1 MEAPGFS
8 RGINDR
14 LEEPHLAAAGR
25 SVAEGETTKRTRINA
40 PPLRGRTFTRRRNA
54 LASTMSAMSKLAP
67 FLWFNDNAEEAAEFY
82 LSVFPHARK
91 LDELRSKGVGP
102 WPVGK
107 IATITIELEGQEMV
121 FLNGGPAHQ
130 LTPGFSFFVRCD
142 SQEEIDSYWGKL
154 IEGGKPMACGWLTDR
169 FGLCWQIVPR
179 NIGELISH
187 PKAMEAMMSMVKM
200 DLPALEAAAR
210 ES

>member
-1 MEAPGFS
+1 
-8 RGINDR
+8 
-14 LEEPHLAAAGR
+14 LAD
-25 SVAEGETTKRTRINA
+25 
-40 PPLRGRTFTRRRNA
+40 
-54 LASTMSAMSKLAP
+54 TMPAMNNIAP

-91 LDELRSKGVGP
+91 LDEVRSKGVGP

-121 FLNGGPAHQ
+121 FLNGGPSYQFNPA
-130 LTPGFSFFVRCD
+130 FSFFVRCD
-142 SQEEIDSYWGKL
+142 SQKEIDGYWDKL
-154 IEGGKPMACGWLTDR
+154 IEGGKAMACGWLTDR

-187 PKAMEAMMSMVKM
+187 PKAMEAMMGMIKM

-210 ES
+210 EN

>member
-1 MEAPGFS
+1 MLNRQSTHRPPIAPHGVVG
-8 RGINDR
+8 RD
-14 LEEPHLAAAGR
+14 LLAG
-25 SVAEGETTKRTRINA
+25 
-40 PPLRGRTFTRRRNA
+40 
-54 LASTMSAMSKLAP
+54 TMPAMNKLAP
-67 FLWFNDNAEEAAEFY
+67 FLWFNDNAEEAAQFY
-82 LSVFPHARK
+82 LSVFPHARR

-130 LTPGFSFFVRCD
+130 LNPAFSFFVRCD
-142 SQEEIDSYWGKL
+142 SQQEIDSYWGKL

-187 PKAMEAMMSMVKM
+187 PKAMEAMMGMIKM
-200 DLPALEAAAR
+200 DLLALEAAAR
-210 ES
+210 EN